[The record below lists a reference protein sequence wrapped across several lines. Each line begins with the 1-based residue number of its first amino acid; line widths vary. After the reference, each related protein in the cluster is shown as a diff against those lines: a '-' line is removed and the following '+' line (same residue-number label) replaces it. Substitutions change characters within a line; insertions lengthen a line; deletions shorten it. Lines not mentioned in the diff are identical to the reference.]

1 MLSGNATW
9 TSLTGEFVMI
19 EILKSSWVA
28 VVDLLTLVWS
38 VLGVLTGWV
47 WDVLYHIHVSAPRLE
62 GLLIGVALA
71 WVMLRRDKHP
81 LLRVF
86 SAPLKLIVDILDL
99 AWDQV
104 VEVIDDVAGTAKEWT
119 VRPLKWLWY
128 LVTDTYD
135 WVMDKL
141 RSLRDMLSR
150 RDD

>member
-1 MLSGNATW
+1 
-9 TSLTGEFVMI
+9 MI

-99 AWDQV
+99 
-104 VEVIDDVAGTAKEWT
+104 WT
-119 VRPLKWLWY
+119 VRPVKWVWY
-128 LVTDTYD
+128 LVTDTCD

-141 RSLRDMLSR
+141 RNLRDMLSR

>member
-47 WDVLYHIHVSAPRLE
+47 WDVLYHLHVSAPRLE

-71 WVMLRRDKHP
+71 WVI
-81 LLRVF
+81 

-104 VEVIDDVAGTAKEWT
+104 VEVIDDVADTAKEWT
-119 VRPLKWLWY
+119 VRPVKWVWY
-128 LVTDTYD
+128 LVTDTCD

-141 RSLRDMLSR
+141 RNLRDMLSR